1 MKKFTNRNPFHVL
14 EKSILAAVVILSS
27 FFGSVAAFA
36 QSVPEKVEVDVN
48 TGGDTM
54 WYGQPWVWAVG
65 VAVFIVIIIAIT
77 RSGNRTDA

>member
-1 MKKFTNRNPFHVL
+1 MKEITKLKPLSLIGKT
-14 EKSILAAVVILSS
+14 ILALAVILSS
-27 FFGSVAAFA
+27 IIASVKSFA

-48 TGGDTM
+48 TGGDSV

-77 RSGNRTDA
+77 RSNKTNA

>member
-1 MKKFTNRNPFHVL
+1 MEKITKFKPL
-14 EKSILAAVVILSS
+14 SLLGKAILTLAVVLSS
-27 FFGSVAAFA
+27 IIASVKSFA

-48 TGGDTM
+48 TGGDSV

-77 RSGNRTDA
+77 RSNKTNA

>member
-1 MKKFTNRNPFHVL
+1 MKEITKLKPLSLFGKT
-14 EKSILAAVVILSS
+14 ILALAVILSS
-27 FFGSVAAFA
+27 IIASVKSFA

-48 TGGDTM
+48 TGGDSV

-77 RSGNRTDA
+77 RSNKTNA